1 MDRRAGACLGPC
13 LDIKERF
20 MISRAERG
28 PVADWFRSIDR
39 WLLGSFCALMVIGLV
54 MALAASPAVA
64 ERLNLP
70 TFHFVDRQALLLAP
84 TALLMIVTSFLSP
97 RHVRRAALIV
107 FVVSMALIVL
117 ALLFGAEVKGSRRW
131 IMGVQPSEF
140 IKPAFV
146 ILAAWAF
153 SEGARAGVGPSRL
166 LAFLL
171 LPLTIVPL
179 IMQPDFGQTML
190 ISVVWAT
197 LFFMAGLHW
206 FWVLG
211 LGGVGAVGGFL
222 AFKLSPHVH
231 ERVLRFLDPDSTGG
245 MVDTFQVDTALQS
258 ILSGGWLGRGPG
270 EGVYKRILPDAHTD
284 FVFAVTGEEFGMLAC
299 LALIAFFGLIVM
311 RGLWLAT
318 RNQDPF
324 CRFAAAGLVVMFGV
338 QSWINMAVNIRAI
351 PAKGMTLPFISYG
364 GSSLL
369 ALGLGMG
376 FLIALTRKRPHVA
389 LDPQSRPAL

>member
-1 MDRRAGACLGPC
+1 
-13 LDIKERF
+13 

-107 FVVSMALIVL
+107 FIVSMALIVL

>member
-1 MDRRAGACLGPC
+1 
-13 LDIKERF
+13 

-39 WLLGSFCALMVIGLV
+39 WLLGSFAALMVIGLV

-70 TFHFVDRQALLLAP
+70 TFHFVNRQALLLGP
-84 TALLMIVTSFLSP
+84 TALLMVATSFLSP

-107 FVVSMALIVL
+107 FAVSLALIVL
-117 ALLFGAEVKGSRRW
+117 ALLFGAEIKGSRRW
-131 IMGVQPSEF
+131 ILGVQPSEF

-153 SEGARAGVGPSRL
+153 SESGRPHGVAPGRL
-166 LAFLL
+166 FAFLL

-179 IMQPDFGQTML
+179 ILQPDFGQTML
-190 ISVVWAT
+190 ISVVWAAM
-197 LFFMAGLHW
+197 FFMAGLHW

-211 LGGVGAVGGFL
+211 LGGAGTLGGFL
-222 AFKLSPHVH
+222 AYKLSPHVH

-245 MVDTFQVDTALQS
+245 LVDTFQVDTALQS
-258 ILSGGWLGRGPG
+258 ILSGGWFGRGPG

-284 FVFAVTGEEFGMLAC
+284 FVFAVTGEEFGMVAC

-311 RGLWLAT
+311 RGLWLAA
-318 RNQDPF
+318 RNEDPF

-338 QSWINMAVNIRAI
+338 QSWINMAVNIRAV

-376 FLIALTRKRPHVA
+376 FLIAVTRRRPHAA
-389 LDPQSRPAL
+389 LEPASRRAP